1 MTTLNSIW
9 QQLTL
14 TDLSPHQWRSG
25 SLVYRL
31 SGSLRSWRQG
41 SWLMQ
46 WAEPLGAIL
55 ISLVFGLAPFVG
67 TALIG
72 VLLVACAGFWALL
85 TLCDDPS
92 ETAFTP
98 IHLLILLYW
107 GISAVAT
114 GLSPVKAAALTGLI
128 KLTLYLMLFFLM
140 ARILRSPRIRSIF
153 ITFYLHVVLIVSIYG
168 LRQWFFGVEPSATWV
183 DPTSAQVD
191 LIRVF
196 SFLGNPNLLAG
207 YLLPA
212 CAFSVAAMFVWEGW
226 LPKALALTMT
236 VVNSACL
243 VVTFSRGGWI
253 GFVALMFTLAVLLLY
268 WLSINFSPFW
278 QKWAVPVGIGAIAAL
293 VILAVLTVPSLRLR
307 ASSIFMGRQDSSNN
321 FRINVW
327 AAVID
332 MIRDRPILG
341 IGPGN
346 NAFNKIYPL
355 YMRPRYS
362 ALSAYSVILE
372 VGVETGIIGLS
383 CFLWLLT
390 VTLHQGWLQL
400 QRLRELRN
408 TQGLW
413 LIAAIATIVGMMAHG
428 AVDTVWYR
436 PQVNTLWWLMVALI
450 ASFYR
455 RSPRAA
461 AAANEI

>member
-1 MTTLNSIW
+1 MTTLNSVW

-14 TDLSPHQWRSG
+14 TYLSPYQWRNG
-25 SLVYRL
+25 SLIYRL
-31 SGSLRSWRQG
+31 SGCLRNWRQG

-46 WAEPLGAIL
+46 WGEPLGAVL
-55 ISLVFGLAPFVG
+55 ISLVFGFAPFVG

-72 VLLVACAGFWALL
+72 VLLIACAGFWVLL

-98 IHLLILLYW
+98 IHLLVLLYW
-107 GISAVAT
+107 GIAVAAT
-114 GLSPVKAAALTGLI
+114 ALSPVKAAALSGLI
-128 KLTLYLMLFFLM
+128 KLTLYLILFFLM

-153 ITFYLHVVLIVSIYG
+153 ITFYLHIVLIVSIYG
-168 LRQWFFGVEPSATWV
+168 LRQWFFGVEASATWV
-183 DPTSAQVD
+183 DPTSAQAD

-212 CAFSVAAMFVWEGW
+212 CAFSVAAMFVWQGW
-226 LPKALALTMT
+226 LPKALGLTMT

-243 VVTFSRGGWI
+243 VLTFSRGGWI

-278 QKWAVPVGIGAIAAL
+278 RQWAVPIGIGSLAAFL
-293 VILAVLTVPSLRLR
+293 ILAVITVPALRLR
-307 ASSIFMGRQDSSNN
+307 VASIFVGREDSSNN
-321 FRINVW
+321 FRMNVW
-327 AAVID
+327 AAVLE
-332 MIRDRPILG
+332 MIQDRPILG

-372 VGVETGIIGLS
+372 IAVETGIMGLT
-383 CFLWLLT
+383 CFLWLLV

-408 TQGLW
+408 TQGFW
-413 LIAAIATIVGMMAHG
+413 LIAAIATIIGMLAHG
-428 AVDTVWYR
+428 SVDTVWYR
-436 PQVNTLWWLMVALI
+436 PQVNTLWWLMMAIV
-450 ASFYR
+450 ASFYHR
-455 RSPRAA
+455 YPKS
-461 AAANEI
+461 EVIQSQL